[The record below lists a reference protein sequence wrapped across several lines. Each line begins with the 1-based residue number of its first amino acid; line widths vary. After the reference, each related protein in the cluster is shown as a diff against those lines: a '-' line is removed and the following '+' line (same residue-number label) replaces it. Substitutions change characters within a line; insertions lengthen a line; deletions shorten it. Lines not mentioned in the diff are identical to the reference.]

1 MKFTTAWANIAAQN
15 ISLKLATVTL
25 TIVCV
30 VQLIAIVSF
39 TSKDLPVIDRGCF
52 SRAIIAKP
60 MENGKSEIESFLA
73 EALPMRF
80 DTHSYIRDGFLSLEQ
95 LAIRDKELSSLKQKE
110 ISQKIIISDISSD
123 AKEITVSADRLM
135 SVGKIK
141 SVLPIHLTIALQK
154 TNRTESNPYGLVL
167 SSAMQVDL
175 NDKVNSR

>member
-1 MKFTTAWANIAAQN
+1 MKFTTAWANIASQN

-25 TIVCV
+25 AVTSI
-30 VQLIAIVSF
+30 VQLIAIINF
-39 TSKDLPVIDRGCF
+39 TSKDLPVIERGCF

-60 MENGKSEIESFLA
+60 LENGKNEIESFLA

-95 LAIRDKELSSLKQKE
+95 LTIREKELSSLKQKE
-110 ISQKIIISDISSD
+110 ISQKLIISEIKSD
-123 AKEITVSADRLM
+123 TKEITVRADRLM

-141 SVLPIHLTIALQK
+141 SVLPIQLTIALQK

-167 SSAMQVDL
+167 SSVTQVEI
-175 NDKVNSR
+175 NDKDNSR